1 MFLNDNPSNNNNDI
15 YEYYFNELQKH
26 IKMLVG
32 GKAIHTPTDPTDIEI
47 DMYISSSKLLF
58 DIVGNEFQYQRT
70 GESEYRY
77 WVEVYVTKMILALL
91 DRYLIQYEDIYHPG
105 KNEQHSIIISKNNKR
120 IEMYFLYDIV
130 TERANCTEYDQI
142 ARVLKTESHNTQG
155 IKIYVFR
162 NEIHELTVAG
172 LMTLSPEMNEH
183 GFVEACPLKDFF
195 DTYFS
200 MDEYN
205 TFLQYA
211 NAFVSKCNFSIS
223 YKTVITPTSNTI
235 ETFRK
240 KKSDMMRDM
249 DYQSISEQIP
259 AEQIPV
265 KQLPPWEF
273 QKIVRNYIDNKM
285 YLAMTSA
292 NDFADSFISA
302 EWSFD
307 VYQYA
312 MGELELTGIISGY
325 LKSIEQLLFSIIKFH
340 RDEGKKIRTYS
351 NGIVPFTKDNE
362 NDIDSTLGSLAD
374 FVSYAKLPI
383 SKKIREYITQSIR
396 YWKDCQRNGYFH
408 KHNLYRKDNKLS
420 EIRLHT
426 LYLYFLIL
434 GGIDFS
440 QEERFALG
448 AIDCNVATENN
459 DRETQYQQFR
469 TWLNGIVEYDIHG
482 VIPGLWLVLS
492 HDFEIR
498 NEWHIMPHEMPYF
511 YLDDFV
517 NGEFKLDSD
526 TSVLSHL
533 HILPEFTLLLEK
545 DSNDADAVEIIRDL
559 WNRYSSDSPYA
570 IQKISNIVIT
580 YSNAVNHLLYSKD
593 AESFFSQYQIGPD
606 GDIIDADE

>member
-1 MFLNDNPSNNNNDI
+1 MFLNDNSSNNNDDI
-15 YEYYFNELQKH
+15 YEYYFRELQKH
-26 IKMLVG
+26 IHMLVG
-32 GKAIHTPTDPTDIEI
+32 GVTIHTPKDPEDKELDT
-47 DMYISSSKLLF
+47 YISSSKLLF
-58 DIVGNEFQYQRT
+58 DIVGNEFQHQRA

-91 DRYLIQYEDIYHPG
+91 HRYSIEYEDIYHPG
-105 KNEQHSIIISKNNKR
+105 KNEQHSVIIDRNNKR
-120 IEMYFLYDIV
+120 IEMYFLYDIN

-142 ARVLKTESHNTQG
+142 AHVLKTESHNTQG

-162 NEIHELTVAG
+162 NVIHELTVAG

-183 GFVEACPLKDFF
+183 GFVEACPLKEFF
-195 DTYFS
+195 ETYFS
-200 MDEYN
+200 LDEYN
-205 TFLQYA
+205 SFLQYA
-211 NAFVSKCNFSIS
+211 NEFVSKCNFSIS
-223 YKTVITPTSNTI
+223 YKTVITPTQKTI
-235 ETFRK
+235 AAFRM

-249 DYQSISEQIP
+249 NYQSISEL
-259 AEQIPV
+259 IPV
-265 KQLPPWEF
+265 EQLPSWEF
-273 QKIVRNYIDNKM
+273 QKIERNYINNKM
-285 YLAMTSA
+285 YIAMTSS

-351 NGIVPFTKDNE
+351 NGVVPFTKDNE

-374 FVSYAKLPI
+374 FISYAKLPI
-383 SKKIREYITQSIR
+383 SKKIREYITESIR
-396 YWKDCQRNGYFH
+396 YWKNCQRNGYFH

-420 EIRLHT
+420 EVRLHT

-448 AIDCNVATENN
+448 AIDCDIVTENN

-469 TWLNGIVEYDIHG
+469 TWLDRIVEYDIHG
-482 VIPGLWLVLS
+482 VIPGMWLSLY
-492 HDFEIR
+492 HDVEIQD
-498 NEWHIMPHEMPYF
+498 EWHIMPHEMPYF
-511 YLDDFV
+511 YFDDFV
-517 NGEFKLDSD
+517 SGTFKIGSD
-526 TSVLSHL
+526 TIALSHL
-533 HILPEFTLLLEK
+533 HILPEFVFQLEK
-545 DSNDADAVEIIRDL
+545 DSNDADAVEIIKEL
-559 WNRYSSDSPYA
+559 WSRYTSDSPYTV
-570 IQKISNIVIT
+570 QKIPNIVIT
-580 YSNAVNHLLYSKD
+580 TSNDVNHILYSKD